1 MFVSATALFPAR
13 SVVNMGRVTNL
24 AKRFDEATVYESVN
38 VNSLQPHI
46 FYAILKAKR
55 IPTKYGPSIVLT
67 IRISETRIVQVFL
80 PKHYSEIMSDTDIN
94 DINSKAVS
102 LHLVYKGICE
112 STKAYFLANES

>member
-1 MFVSATALFPAR
+1 
-13 SVVNMGRVTNL
+13 MGRVTNL

-80 PKHYSEIMSDTDIN
+80 PKHYSEVMSDTDIN
-94 DINSKAVS
+94 DITSKAVS

-112 STKAYFLANES
+112 FSKAYLLAIESQT